1 MKVLIV
7 SHLFDDIASGPSW
20 SVPSYVESL
29 SLIDEVLWVNTIEDT
44 MPHWKEVDS
53 FHRLS
58 EYGKLRLSALYN
70 NAARPD
76 IAIFQGFNFLE
87 HALFALELKRKGI
100 PYIIVP
106 RGSLTHDAIHNH
118 AWLKKWVAH
127 KLILDR
133 YVKNAAAIQYLTKE
147 EKAESGKEWNKYD
160 FILSNGFSNDIV
172 KSQFLQDGIRG
183 VFIGRLDMYH
193 KGIDILIDAVELVS
207 DKMRQAHFSID
218 FYGPEK
224 YDYDK
229 MKDIIAGKRLNDI
242 LKVNGPVSGKDK
254 SEVLLNADL
263 FVLTSRFEGHPMG
276 LIEALSYGIP
286 AMVTAGSNM
295 MEKIEEHNAGWVAD
309 PNDKGTIAL
318 CIERIIDEKGE
329 LVNKGKNAREL
340 ALEYDWKTLAC
351 QLHDELEGIIAR
363 EHNNSI

>member
-29 SLIDEVLWVNTIEDT
+29 SRIDEVLWVNTIEDT

-58 EYGKLRLSALYN
+58 EFGKLKLSALYKDGS
-70 NAARPD
+70 RPD

-87 HALFALELKRKGI
+87 QARFALKIKRKGI

-118 AWLKKWVAH
+118 AWFKKWIAH

-147 EKAESGKEWNKYD
+147 EKAESGNGWNKYD
-160 FILSNGFSNDIV
+160 FVLSNGFSNDVV
-172 KSQFLQDGIRG
+172 KKQFSQEGIRG

-193 KGIDILIDAVELVS
+193 KGIDILIDAVERVS
-207 DKMRQAHFSID
+207 ETMRQAHFCID

-224 YDYDK
+224 YDYTRL
-229 MKDIIAGKRLNDI
+229 KDIIASRRLNDI
-242 LKVNGPVSGKDK
+242 LTVNGPVSGKVK

-276 LIEALSYGIP
+276 LIEALSYGLP

-295 MEKIEEHNAGWVAD
+295 MEKIDEHNAGWVAD
-309 PNDKGTIAL
+309 PNDKETIAL
-318 CIERIIDEKGE
+318 CIERIIAEKGE
-329 LVNKGKNAREL
+329 LAIKGKNAREL
-340 ALEYDWKTLAC
+340 ALEYDWQPLAR
-351 QLHDELEGIIAR
+351 QLHNELEGIIAR
-363 EHNNSI
+363 EH